1 MFRHRVIVVA
11 LTAFVLVL
19 ATSAAQCQ
27 AGRRQVGQ
35 RQARAVP
42 LITVPLETLSTIA
55 PMVAEQKEKLKA
67 IYEQYE
73 NEARP
78 LRPQRGA
85 QQTPENRQKLAEINR
100 KYSEQVEQVLTPEQ
114 RTKITDA
121 LRQFGALRG
130 LGIPLDVATKLN
142 LTEAQKKQIEPLVR
156 EATEKVRAMSPD
168 ERRAKSREVMAETRE
183 KVLQIL
189 TEDQK
194 KTLQE
199 ARRGNRNR
207 QRPQP

>member
-1 MFRHRVIVVA
+1 VVA

-27 AGRRQVGQ
+27 AGRRQGGQQ

-42 LITVPLETLSTIA
+42 LITVPLETLNTIA

-194 KTLQE
+194 KMLQE

-207 QRPQP
+207 QRQQP